1 MTDAV
6 PTAASAADTEAHL
19 PEESEEDAIGVQTA
33 IQSAE
38 GNEST
43 FSDTVSRSESRH
55 RLLSA
60 LKPYVSKDRSR
71 ALDSMEA
78 IANILE
84 MLRS

>member
-1 MTDAV
+1 M
-6 PTAASAADTEAHL
+6 PTAVEAADAQREL
-19 PEESEEDAIGVQTA
+19 PEDR
-33 IQSAE
+33 E
-38 GNEST
+38 GNEANEST
-43 FSDTVSRSESRH
+43 VIEDAETGGNASFGIGSRNESRH